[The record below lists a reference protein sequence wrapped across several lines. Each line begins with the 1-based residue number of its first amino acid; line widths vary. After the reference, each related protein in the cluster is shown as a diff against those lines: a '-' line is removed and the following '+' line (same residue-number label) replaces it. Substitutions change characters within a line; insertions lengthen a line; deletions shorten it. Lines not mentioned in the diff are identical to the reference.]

1 MVHQSGSRVLVCID
15 GIVDVCY
22 EVVHTAVEGR
32 EKSDVVEGD
41 MHRKSVV
48 AHMAIVDGVQVED
61 GVAL

>member
-1 MVHQSGSRVLVCID
+1 MVCID
-15 GIVDVCY
+15 RIVDVCY
-22 EVVHTAVEGR
+22 EVVHTAVERR

-48 AHMAIVDGVQVED
+48 AHMAIVDGVEVED